1 MKGWTH
7 RPKNDPRWGI
17 RSHVV
22 KSSWVFNMVNHFV
35 PYKTNAKR
43 RKKLKQFFEPGE
55 VKGEVNK
62 KV

>member
-7 RPKNDPRWGI
+7 RPKNDPKWGI
-17 RSHVV
+17 KVLGSLTW
-22 KSSWVFNMVNHFV
+22 SIIL
-35 PYKTNAKR
+35 YLIKTNAKR
-43 RKKLKQFFEPGE
+43 RKQLKQFFEPGE